1 MIKYIYLWLKGRRH
15 VIILGID
22 PGFAI
27 VGFGV
32 LRSEPGQQRLL
43 SCGAIT
49 TPAGQPLPARLLQIE
64 NDMAQLLETFRP
76 DAMAVE
82 ELFFNNNITT
92 GIGVAQARGVI
103 LVAAERAGVPIF
115 EYSPSEVKLAVV
127 GYGKAEKRQVMDM
140 TKRLLRLKAVPK
152 PDDAADAVAIA
163 LCHARSNTS
172 RLQSPDA
179 ARPGCGR
186 YAVRKE

>member
-1 MIKYIYLWLKGRRH
+1 M
-15 VIILGID
+15 VILGID

-32 LRSEPGQQRLL
+32 LEADRGRQRLVQ
-43 SCGAIT
+43 CGAIT
-49 TPAGQPLPARLLQIE
+49 TQAGLPLPTRLLQIS
-64 NDMAQLLETFRP
+64 NDMDQLLSTFRP

-82 ELFFNNNITT
+82 ELFFNNNVTT

-103 LVAAERAGVPIF
+103 LTEAERHGVPIF

-140 TKRLLRLKAVPK
+140 TKRLLNLKAVPK

-172 RLQSPDA
+172 LLQPRDA
-179 ARPGCGR
+179 ARPGSGR
-186 YAVRKE
+186 YEVKK